1 MTFVIYLF
9 FCIAESTVTT
19 ENAGTSD
26 VSQFHPNNEII
37 ILPWVIYLFYL
48 LN

>member
-1 MTFVIYLF
+1 MTFIIYLIF
-9 FCIAESTVTT
+9 YIAESIVTT

-37 ILPWVIYLFYL
+37 ILPRLSIFST
-48 LN
+48 